1 MNEVF
6 DRSPSL
12 AELLPGPLLDH
23 VGRQLATLIES
34 DTALLDAAGAIAWG
48 KLAAN
53 AVSTPLIVELEPI
66 GHLAASATE
75 ARLLS
80 AAGMLREILL
90 ARYRLLMTSRL
101 HVESVAADY
110 ADLLEQHAALRAS
123 EARYKEL
130 SGELEQRVA
139 AQVKLLDERQRQL
152 YQAENLASLG
162 RLAAGVAHEINNPIG
177 YVRSNLSSFAIYLQ
191 KFAALKA
198 RLADGS
204 AAWQELDIDFLLHD
218 SADLVAESIAGIDR
232 VATIVG
238 DLKGFSNVDRAE
250 EEIVDLND
258 KLIQVV
264 SVMQGQLPASVSI
277 KTEFGDLPRLL
288 CLPGHLNQVFVNIV
302 RNAMQAIAD
311 SNHPGTIAIQT
322 RAVDSGIEVLVSDSG
337 VGMPPELLERAFD
350 PFYTTREVG
359 KGTGLGLTVTRDIV
373 QAHGGR
379 IDIESRFGF
388 GTTVTV
394 FLPA

>member
-1 MNEVF
+1 MNDVF

-12 AELLPGPLLDH
+12 DDLLPAPLLER
-23 VGRQLATLIES
+23 VCSGLTALIGA
-34 DTALLDAAGAIAWG
+34 DTALLDSDGRVVG
-48 KLAAN
+48 GTLAAN
-53 AVSTPLIVELEPI
+53 ANRTPLIVELEPI

-75 ARLLS
+75 ARLQA
-80 AAGMLREILL
+80 AAGLLREILL
-90 ARYRLLMTSRL
+90 ARYRFLMTSRL

-123 EARYKEL
+123 EARYKDL

-191 KFAALKA
+191 QFAALKA
-198 RLADGS
+198 RLDDAG
-204 AAWQELDIDFLLHD
+204 AAWQELEIDFLLGD
-218 SADLVAESIAGIDR
+218 GADLVAESIAGIDR
-232 VATIVG
+232 VARIVG

-250 EEIVDLND
+250 EAVVDLND
-258 KLIQVV
+258 NLIQVV
-264 SVMQGQLPASVSI
+264 SVLRGQLPTGVSI
-277 KTEFGDLPRLL
+277 EAEYGELPRLL
-288 CLPGHLNQVFVNIV
+288 CLPGHLNQVFVNLV

-311 SNHPGTIAIQT
+311 SNRPGTVSIRT
-322 RAVDSGIEVLVSDSG
+322 RAVDGGLEVAVSDSG
-337 VGMPPELLERAFD
+337 VGMTPEQRERAFD
-350 PFYTTREVG
+350 PFYTTRDVG

-388 GTTVTV
+388 GTTATI

>member
-12 AELLPGPLLDH
+12 AELLPGPLLEH
-23 VGRQLATLIES
+23 VGRHLAALLES
-34 DTALLDAAGAIAWG
+34 DTAVLDAAGDVAWG

-53 AVSTPLIVELEPI
+53 AVRTPLIVELEPI

-75 ARLLS
+75 PRLQA
-80 AAGMLREILL
+80 AAGILREILL
-90 ARYRLLMTSRL
+90 ARYRFLMTSRL

-110 ADLLEQHAALRAS
+110 ADLLEQHAALLAS

-191 KFAALKA
+191 KFMALKA
-198 RLADGS
+198 RLTDAA
-204 AAWQELDIDFLLHD
+204 AAWQELDIDFLLRD
-218 SADLVAESIAGIDR
+218 GADLVAESIVGIDR
-232 VATIVG
+232 VAKIVG

-258 KLIQVV
+258 NLIQVV
-264 SVMQGQLPASVSI
+264 SVLQGQLPTGVSI

-288 CLPGHLNQVFVNIV
+288 CLPGHLNQVFVHVV

-311 SNHPGTIAIQT
+311 SNRPGTIAIRSQ
-322 RAVDSGIEVLVSDSG
+322 AVNGGIELSISDSG
-337 VGMPPELLERAFD
+337 VGMTPEQLDRAFD
-350 PFYTTREVG
+350 PFYTTRDIG

-394 FLPA
+394 FLPT

>member
-1 MNEVF
+1 MNDNF

-12 AELLPGPLLDH
+12 ADLLPGPQRESVCGH
-23 VGRQLATLIES
+23 LASLI
-34 DTALLDAAGAIAWG
+34 DADMALLDAAGGVVWG
-48 KLAAN
+48 ALTPD
-53 AVSTPLIVELEPI
+53 AVRVPLVIELEPI
-66 GHLAASATE
+66 GHLAAAATA
-75 ARLLS
+75 ARLQA
-80 AAGMLREILL
+80 AAGLLREILL
-90 ARYRLLMTSRL
+90 ARYRLLMASRL

-130 SGELEQRVA
+130 SGELEQRVT

-191 KFAALKA
+191 QFAALKA
-198 RLADGS
+198 RLADAE
-204 AAWQELDIDFLLHD
+204 AAWQELEIDFLLHD
-218 SADLVAESIAGIDR
+218 GADLVTESIAGIDR
-232 VATIVG
+232 VARIVG

-250 EEIVDLND
+250 EEVVDLNANVR
-258 KLIQVV
+258 QVV
-264 SVMQGQLPASVSI
+264 SVLQGQLPPGVSI
-277 KTEFGDLPRLL
+277 ETELGELPRLL
-288 CLPGHLNQVFVNIV
+288 CLPGHLNQVFVNLV

-311 SNHPGTIAIQT
+311 SNRPGTVTIRT
-322 RAVDSGIEVLVSDSG
+322 RAVDGGLEVAVSDSG
-337 VGMPPELLERAFD
+337 VGMTPEQRERAFD
-350 PFYTTREVG
+350 PFYTTRDVG

-379 IDIESRFGF
+379 IGIDSRFGF
-388 GTTVTV
+388 GTTITV